1 MPQDGFILRQD
12 SFPPLAEQGH
22 PDFPNLWKY
31 VRGNLDIIVIRPLE
45 LAAFKVVHQ
54 VAQERDG
61 FSHRVALRF
70 VFVLQEAYIV
80 HCLTLSLP

>member
-31 VRGNLDIIVIRPLE
+31 VSGNMDIIFVRTLE
-45 LAAFKVVHQ
+45 LAAFEVVHQ
-54 VAQERDG
+54 VAQERNG
-61 FSHRVALRF
+61 FSHRAALRF
-70 VFVLQEAYIV
+70 VFVLQEVDVI
-80 HCLTLSLP
+80 HCLAFPLP